1 MAPDDPRALV
11 GVVHRALHEELQRRV
26 LLLDHEHLGE
36 AVGEVAHLLLV
47 DGHRHEEVEETDAG
61 GAQGI
66 VVAEA
71 EQAERLAQLVIGVA
85 AGGDADPVV
94 LGRHGDLVEA
104 VGDAVATGEL
114 GADLLEL
121 PLHVER
127 VRREQAP
134 ARMGDEDLA
143 VELHRRDH
151 RLDAVGV
158 HVDGAGAVGDRR
170 DELHAD
176 PDPAGPRQGDGVAA
190 EVERLLHVTGEED
203 RHVQVDERG
212 VARARQ
218 GRRLGGRVVADDRH
232 HATVPC
238 RAGEHAVAD
247 RVTGSVEPRRLAVPH
262 ADDAVVALVVE
273 RVDELAA
280 HHRRRRQLLVEAG
293 TDDDRQVRHGG
304 RGGGRLLL
312 ERRRRAS
319 PDTRR
324 RTPPCSGRG
333 GGRCAAGRRA
343 SGRGPGRRRGRRG
356 HPRGGSGRAAR
367 TRKGPGGRSPA
378 SSGRPSR
385 RELGRGAARS
395 MVMAPL
401 VIRPVCRRP
410 SGVACARSPRSP
422 RSR

>member
-1 MAPDDPRALV
+1 MPAARSASSS
-11 GVVHRALHEELQRRV
+11 
-26 LLLDHEHLGE
+26 
-36 AVGEVAHLLLV
+36 
-47 DGHRHEEVEETDAG
+47 
-61 GAQGI
+61 
-66 VVAEA
+66 AEA
-71 EQAERLAQLVIGVA
+71 EQAERLAQLVVRVA

-94 LGRHGDLVEA
+94 LGRHGDPVEA
-104 VGDAVATGEL
+104 VGDAVAAGEL
-114 GADLLEL
+114 GAHLLEL
-121 PLHVER
+121 ALHVER

-151 RLDAVGV
+151 RLNAVGV

-170 DELHAD
+170 DELQPD

-190 EVERLLHVTGEED
+190 EVERLLHVAGEED

-218 GRRLGGRVVADDRH
+218 RGRLGGRVVADDRH
-232 HATVPC
+232 HAAVPR

-247 RVTGSVEPRRLAVPH
+247 RVAGSVEPRRLAVPH

-319 PDTRR
+319 PGTRR

-343 SGRGPGRRRGRRG
+343 GGRGPGRRRGRRG
-356 HPRGGSGRAAR
+356 RPRGGSGRAAR
-367 TRKGPGGRSPA
+367 TPDRSGWSI
-378 SSGRPSR
+378 SS
-385 RELGRGAARS
+385 
-395 MVMAPL
+395 
-401 VIRPVCRRP
+401 VIGTSLRRP
-410 SGVACARSPRSP
+410 TRARAWSGWRFPRWSWHLWLFVQCAVGRAVLHARDHLGVLGSA
-422 RSR
+422 